1 MPLPA
6 ELLDCSLVDLCG
18 ARAVGAIYHGAA
30 VLVIAEQVLEEII
43 EYSDRGRRCEVG
55 GFLLGGVSGDKTPFV
70 VIKHFHPAVQAVSGA
85 ASLTFTHETWADLH
99 RQVEQKYPG
108 EMVVGWHHTHPGFG
122 VFLSGYD
129 LFIHRNF
136 FPEVW
141 QVALVVDPR
150 RQEFGFFQWREG
162 EVKDCGFLC
171 AVGR

>member
-1 MPLPA
+1 MPLPT
-6 ELLDCSLVDLCG
+6 ELLDCSLVDLGG

-30 VLVIAEQVLEEII
+30 VIVIQEPVLEQII
-43 EYSDRGRRCEVG
+43 EYSEQGRRSEVG
-55 GFLLGGVSGDKTPFV
+55 GFLLGGVSGENPPFT
-70 VIKHFHPAVQAVSGA
+70 VIRHFHPAVQAVSGG

-99 RQVEQKYPG
+99 RQTEQKHPT
-108 EMVVGWHHTHPGFG
+108 EMIVGWHHTHPGFG

-136 FPEVW
+136 FPEPW

-171 AVGR
+171 AKA